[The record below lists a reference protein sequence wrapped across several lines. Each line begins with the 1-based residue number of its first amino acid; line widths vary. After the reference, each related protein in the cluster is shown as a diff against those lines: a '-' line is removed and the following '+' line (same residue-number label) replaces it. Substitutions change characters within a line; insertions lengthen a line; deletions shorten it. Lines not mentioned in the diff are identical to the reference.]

1 VERARVV
8 DPGHTEDLVD
18 TVSVVV
24 KKRAAVDAVAEG
36 IPEAGFVAAA
46 AAVEAQRCLILHRIS

>member
-1 VERARVV
+1 MERARVV
-8 DPGHTEDLVD
+8 DPGHTKDLVD

-24 KKRAAVDAVAEG
+24 KKLAAVDAVAEG

-46 AAVEAQRCLILHRIS
+46 AVEAQRCLILHRIS